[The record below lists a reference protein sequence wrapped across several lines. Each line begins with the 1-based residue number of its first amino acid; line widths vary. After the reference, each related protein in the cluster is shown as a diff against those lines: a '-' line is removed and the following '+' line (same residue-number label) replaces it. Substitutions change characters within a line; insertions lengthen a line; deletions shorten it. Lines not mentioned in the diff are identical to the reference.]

1 MTEKLIWLK
10 TIILVNVDNI
20 LAPRT
25 YLLHVPPYIPF
36 YSISTVLQKKSTGT
50 L

>member
-20 LAPRT
+20 LAPST

-36 YSISTVLQKKSTGT
+36 YSIYVLQKKVQVPCK
-50 L
+50 